1 MTRTEGKKER
11 KKIGGDIEV
20 IVAAV
25 AKEGRNEKEKIMRD
39 VEKQVA
45 VKATEE

>member
-11 KKIGGDIEV
+11 KKIGRDIEG
-20 IVAAV
+20 IVAAMT
-25 AKEGRNEKEKIMRD
+25 EEWRNEKEKIVRD

-45 VKATEE
+45 VKTVEE

>member
-11 KKIGGDIEV
+11 KKIGRDIEG
-20 IVAAV
+20 IVAAMT
-25 AKEGRNEKEKIMRD
+25 EECRNEKEKIVRD

-45 VKATEE
+45 VKTVEE

>member
-11 KKIGGDIEV
+11 KKIGRDIEG
-20 IVAAV
+20 IVAAMT
-25 AKEGRNEKEKIMRD
+25 EELRNEKEKIVRD

-45 VKATEE
+45 VKTVEE

>member
-11 KKIGGDIEV
+11 KKIGRDREG
-20 IVAAV
+20 IVAAMT
-25 AKEGRNEKEKIMRD
+25 EEWRNEKEKIVRD

-45 VKATEE
+45 VKAMEE

>member
-11 KKIGGDIEV
+11 KKIGRDIEV
-20 IVAAV
+20 IVAAM
-25 AKEGRNEKEKIMRD
+25 AKEGRNEKEKIVRD
-39 VEKQVA
+39 VKKQVA